1 MEGYPIAQE
10 AMYKWL
16 MHRHLHASIIADVQ
30 YHNCL
35 KPAQNK
41 LDGIIAKGMRRLETK
56 RGMLC
61 IVLTAAWASTL
72 SLDKSML
79 KQLKSDV
86 KYTLA
91 TDPELRRRCDKKDEE
106 TYETIADIFGV
117 LLSTTAGSHWDAE
130 GCRNLLRA
138 ARRFKDAVDIAAE
151 EYICDYDFWPSKPKT
166 SRVMYAEDFVNHKI
180 INVDTNQTQ
189 SSTRRLQRDDQG
201 RYGLKLCVDH
211 PALRRVNSEPGGKLM
226 LEKATLLAKF
236 MKPEKPGQ
244 SVGYGGVR

>member
-1 MEGYPIAQE
+1 MC
-10 AMYKWL
+10 KWL

-30 YHNCL
+30 YHDCL
-35 KPAQNK
+35 KFAQNR
-41 LDGIIAKGMRRLETK
+41 LLSIIAKGMRRFEPK

-61 IVLTAAWASTL
+61 IELIVATALTL

-91 TDPELRRRCDKKDEE
+91 TDPELHRRRDKKDEE

-138 ARRFKDAVDIAAE
+138 ARRFKDVVDIATAE
-151 EYICDYDFWPSKPKT
+151 YVYDYGFWPYKPET
-166 SRVMYAEDFVNHKI
+166 SRALYARI
-180 INVDTNQTQ
+180 
-189 SSTRRLQRDDQG
+189 S
-201 RYGLKLCVDH
+201 
-211 PALRRVNSEPGGKLM
+211 
-226 LEKATLLAKF
+226 
-236 MKPEKPGQ
+236 
-244 SVGYGGVR
+244 